1 MTKQE
6 PQGGRERG
14 VRGPEANV
22 LGHERTVQFLS
33 VFCFLFFGASANPSE
48 IQGAV
53 EEEGAGSTDDT
64 RPPNVT
70 CAL

>member
-1 MTKQE
+1 MGGSGVFVVPKQMFWVTNA
-6 PQGGRERG
+6 PCSF
-14 VRGPEANV
+14 
-22 LGHERTVQFLS
+22 FLF
-33 VFCFLFFGASANPSE
+33 FCFLFFGASANPSE